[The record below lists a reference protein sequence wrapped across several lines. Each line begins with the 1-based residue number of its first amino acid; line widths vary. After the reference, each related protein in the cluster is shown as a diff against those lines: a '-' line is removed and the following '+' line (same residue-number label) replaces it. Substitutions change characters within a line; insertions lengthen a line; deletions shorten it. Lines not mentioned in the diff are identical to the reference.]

1 MGTGEQVNRP
11 ASRWVK
17 GVMRIGAVLVICLG
31 IGLAVWDR
39 NASAGIVIPTGILL
53 YFMAD
58 IDRIEVFKLLGAE
71 ATMRKLDDKI
81 DEAEAALSQIKEIS
95 EIMAEVSLTL
105 LAKLGRWDAAPDR
118 QMVYRLSNKIRA
130 HLKVVGLEDEKIE
143 PIFEPLYRT
152 QMVDLSNPAFGE
164 ISTVITNIQA
174 GIQRLFDAIPQP
186 INTDDPRL
194 ADWQTQRDRLAGI
207 AQRLKDAR
215 RSPMSEMADV
225 LQQRADELFEFKPIE
240 AGHLKAT
247 LPILL
252 TRMRHFAETKKFL
265 DLQHWFASDP
275 ARQ

>member
-130 HLKVVGLEDEKIE
+130 HLK
-143 PIFEPLYRT
+143 
-152 QMVDLSNPAFGE
+152 
-164 ISTVITNIQA
+164 
-174 GIQRLFDAIPQP
+174 
-186 INTDDPRL
+186 
-194 ADWQTQRDRLAGI
+194 
-207 AQRLKDAR
+207 
-215 RSPMSEMADV
+215 
-225 LQQRADELFEFKPIE
+225 PIE